1 MSPALPPAPRP
12 TSPTRP
18 SPALAAP
25 RPASRPGEAVGAP
38 RTSRPQPCP
47 PRCAHPHALPGA
59 AAAVTR
65 LRPSSPRSFQAAA
78 VTWIPRGVRAALTS
92 LRHGGGGGGGGRRR
106 RGPRLLPANHPTASA
121 HRLREGKE
129 KKNRGDLGSARR
141 SGRGG
146 AAARRAD
153 SSHHGRLRWV
163 GVPAGHTLGRRR
175 RGAGGGSRS
184 GEEVKREKAGG
195 RGGKKGDTLKKKKK
209 NTGIIIIIIIEKNKC
224 NKLMSFQVKLPSAPP
239 RSGREGSAKG
249 VNFFLP
255 PVPPGPSQRPAAAP
269 PPPAPPRRSR
279 RHPAARRRGVPHAR
293 SRRRRGSWFAEP
305 PEEGKEGG
313 RQGGRHRGRSV
324 SAPFPRR
331 SGSPGPGGGT
341 EPPGGLRVAGAA
353 LRGAGKCGRRHRTQ
367 HRAAPRSR
375 AGAGL
380 SAHIAAGFAFIFPS
394 WLRCFHADYWEVR
407 GVARFF
413 L

>member
-1 MSPALPPAPRP
+1 
-12 TSPTRP
+12 
-18 SPALAAP
+18 
-25 RPASRPGEAVGAP
+25 
-38 RTSRPQPCP
+38 
-47 PRCAHPHALPGA
+47 
-59 AAAVTR
+59 
-65 LRPSSPRSFQAAA
+65 
-78 VTWIPRGVRAALTS
+78 
-92 LRHGGGGGGGGRRR
+92 
-106 RGPRLLPANHPTASA
+106 
-121 HRLREGKE
+121 
-129 KKNRGDLGSARR
+129 
-141 SGRGG
+141 
-146 AAARRAD
+146 
-153 SSHHGRLRWV
+153 
-163 GVPAGHTLGRRR
+163 
-175 RGAGGGSRS
+175 
-184 GEEVKREKAGG
+184 
-195 RGGKKGDTLKKKKK
+195 
-209 NTGIIIIIIIEKNKC
+209 
-224 NKLMSFQVKLPSAPP
+224 MSFQVKLPSAPP